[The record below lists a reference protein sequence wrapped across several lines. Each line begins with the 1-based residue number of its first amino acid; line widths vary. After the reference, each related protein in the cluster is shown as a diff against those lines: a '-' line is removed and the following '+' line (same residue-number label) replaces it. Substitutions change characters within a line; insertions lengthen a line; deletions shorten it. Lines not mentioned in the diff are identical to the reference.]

1 MPPEEMFCGTETL
14 SRSEGYYATLV
25 HELTRRET
33 QARSHVSANASA
45 VRPTPPRNWSLKFGA
60 AFLCAEFQ
68 ITQDVRADHAR
79 ISRSG

>member
-33 QARSHVSANASA
+33 
-45 VRPTPPRNWSLKFGA
+45 
-60 AFLCAEFQ
+60 
-68 ITQDVRADHAR
+68 
-79 ISRSG
+79 